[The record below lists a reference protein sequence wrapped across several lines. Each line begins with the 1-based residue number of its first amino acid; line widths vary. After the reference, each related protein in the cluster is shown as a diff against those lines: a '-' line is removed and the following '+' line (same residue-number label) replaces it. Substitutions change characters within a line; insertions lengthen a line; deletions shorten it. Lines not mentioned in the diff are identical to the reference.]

1 MARRKE
7 DPPKGSPA
15 WMNTFADLMNLLLC
29 FFVMLFSMSSVN
41 EEKFEKVIASFQSTF
56 SILPGGGASIGEG
69 ELISSGISQLENFD
83 SYYNQQ
89 LSSQSDGQTE
99 EEKDITEAY
108 EQQELEE
115 SEDMAQQLENAL
127 SQYGIQDDVEV
138 DFNAEYVTLNMNG
151 ALLFDSAS
159 AELRDEAYPLVNKLG
174 KILVTYDNNII
185 EVEGHTDNVP
195 IHSSKYEDNNVLS
208 MYRAL
213 AVANYLRDTTTL
225 DPAYIKSSGRGEYV
239 PIADNATPEGRARNR
254 RVEIKIYN
262 SYNSNV
268 SGTSTDDTGTETPA
282 DAALSTETVLGKRVS
297 GDRYAGSSDNR
308 CDCETDRSCERIG
321 REA

>member
-29 FFVMLFSMSSVN
+29 FFVMLFSISSVN

-282 DAALSTETVLGKRVS
+282 DAALSTETV
-297 GDRYAGSSDNR
+297 
-308 CDCETDRSCERIG
+308 TDTP
-321 REA
+321 EAATTGATVEPTEVVNE

>member
-1 MARRKE
+1 
-7 DPPKGSPA
+7 
-15 WMNTFADLMNLLLC
+15 MNTFADLMNLLLC

-268 SGTSTDDTGTETPA
+268 SGISTDDTGTETPA
-282 DAALSTETVLGKRVS
+282 DAALSTETV
-297 GDRYAGSSDNR
+297 
-308 CDCETDRSCERIG
+308 TDTP
-321 REA
+321 EAATTGATVEPTEVVNE

>member
-1 MARRKE
+1 
-7 DPPKGSPA
+7 
-15 WMNTFADLMNLLLC
+15 MNTFADLMNLLLC

-99 EEKDITEAY
+99 GRKKDITEAY

-138 DFNAEYVTLNMNG
+138 DF
-151 ALLFDSAS
+151 
-159 AELRDEAYPLVNKLG
+159 
-174 KILVTYDNNII
+174 
-185 EVEGHTDNVP
+185 
-195 IHSSKYEDNNVLS
+195 
-208 MYRAL
+208 
-213 AVANYLRDTTTL
+213 
-225 DPAYIKSSGRGEYV
+225 
-239 PIADNATPEGRARNR
+239 
-254 RVEIKIYN
+254 
-262 SYNSNV
+262 
-268 SGTSTDDTGTETPA
+268 
-282 DAALSTETVLGKRVS
+282 
-297 GDRYAGSSDNR
+297 
-308 CDCETDRSCERIG
+308 
-321 REA
+321 

>member
-108 EQQELEE
+108 EQKELEE

-282 DAALSTETVLGKRVS
+282 DAALSTETV
-297 GDRYAGSSDNR
+297 
-308 CDCETDRSCERIG
+308 TDTP
-321 REA
+321 EAATTGATVEPTEVVNE

>member
-1 MARRKE
+1 
-7 DPPKGSPA
+7 
-15 WMNTFADLMNLLLC
+15 MNTFADLMNLLLC

-138 DFNAEYVTLNMNG
+138 GFNAEYVTLNMNG

-282 DAALSTETVLGKRVS
+282 DAALSTETV
-297 GDRYAGSSDNR
+297 
-308 CDCETDRSCERIG
+308 TDTP
-321 REA
+321 EAATTGATVEPTEVVNE

>member
-239 PIADNATPEGRARNR
+239 PIADNATPKGRARNR

-282 DAALSTETVLGKRVS
+282 DAALSTETV
-297 GDRYAGSSDNR
+297 
-308 CDCETDRSCERIG
+308 TDTP
-321 REA
+321 EAATTGATVEPTEVVNE

>member
-99 EEKDITEAY
+99 EEKDITEAC

-282 DAALSTETVLGKRVS
+282 DAALSTETV
-297 GDRYAGSSDNR
+297 
-308 CDCETDRSCERIG
+308 TDTPEAATIG
-321 REA
+321 ATVEPTEVVNE

>member
-268 SGTSTDDTGTETPA
+268 SGTSTEDTGTETPA
-282 DAALSTETVLGKRVS
+282 DAALSTETV
-297 GDRYAGSSDNR
+297 
-308 CDCETDRSCERIG
+308 TDTP
-321 REA
+321 EAATTGATVEPTEVVNE

>member
-268 SGTSTDDTGTETPA
+268 SGTSTDDTGTEAPA
-282 DAALSTETVLGKRVS
+282 DAALSTETV
-297 GDRYAGSSDNR
+297 
-308 CDCETDRSCERIG
+308 TDTP
-321 REA
+321 EAATTGATVEPTEVVNE

>member
-268 SGTSTDDTGTETPA
+268 SGTSMDDTGTETPA
-282 DAALSTETVLGKRVS
+282 DAALSTETV
-297 GDRYAGSSDNR
+297 
-308 CDCETDRSCERIG
+308 TDTP
-321 REA
+321 EAATTGATVEPTEVVNE

>member
-1 MARRKE
+1 
-7 DPPKGSPA
+7 
-15 WMNTFADLMNLLLC
+15 MNTFADLMNLLLC

-254 RVEIKIYN
+254 RVEIKVYN

-282 DAALSTETVLGKRVS
+282 DAALSTETV
-297 GDRYAGSSDNR
+297 
-308 CDCETDRSCERIG
+308 TDTP
-321 REA
+321 EAATTGATVEPTEVVNE

>member
-115 SEDMAQQLENAL
+115 SEDMEQQLENAH
-127 SQYGIQDDVEV
+127 SQYGIQHDDEV

-282 DAALSTETVLGKRVS
+282 DAALSTETV
-297 GDRYAGSSDNR
+297 
-308 CDCETDRSCERIG
+308 TDTP
-321 REA
+321 EAATTGATVEPTEVVNE

>member
-268 SGTSTDDTGTETPA
+268 SGASTDDTGTETPA
-282 DAALSTETVLGKRVS
+282 DAALSTETV
-297 GDRYAGSSDNR
+297 
-308 CDCETDRSCERIG
+308 TDTP
-321 REA
+321 EAATTGATVEPTEVVNE

>member
-56 SILPGGGASIGEG
+56 SILPGGGASVGEG

-282 DAALSTETVLGKRVS
+282 DAALSTETV
-297 GDRYAGSSDNR
+297 
-308 CDCETDRSCERIG
+308 TDTP
-321 REA
+321 EAATTGATVEPTEVVNE

>member
-138 DFNAEYVTLNMNG
+138 DFNAESVTLNMNG

-282 DAALSTETVLGKRVS
+282 DAALSTETV
-297 GDRYAGSSDNR
+297 
-308 CDCETDRSCERIG
+308 TDTP
-321 REA
+321 EAATTGATVEPTEVVNE

>member
-1 MARRKE
+1 
-7 DPPKGSPA
+7 
-15 WMNTFADLMNLLLC
+15 MNTFADLMNLLLC

-127 SQYGIQDDVEV
+127 SQYGIQDAVEV
-138 DFNAEYVTLNMNG
+138 DYNAEYVTLNMNG

-254 RVEIKIYN
+254 RGEIKIYN

-282 DAALSTETVLGKRVS
+282 DAALSTETV
-297 GDRYAGSSDNR
+297 
-308 CDCETDRSCERIG
+308 TDTP
-321 REA
+321 EAATTGATVEPTEVVNE

>member
-1 MARRKE
+1 
-7 DPPKGSPA
+7 
-15 WMNTFADLMNLLLC
+15 MNTFADLMNLLLC

-138 DFNAEYVTLNMNG
+138 DFNAEYVTLNISG

-282 DAALSTETVLGKRVS
+282 DAALSTETV
-297 GDRYAGSSDNR
+297 
-308 CDCETDRSCERIG
+308 TDTP
-321 REA
+321 EAATTGATVEPTEVVNE

>member
-56 SILPGGGASIGEG
+56 SIHPAGGASIGEG

-282 DAALSTETVLGKRVS
+282 DAALSTETV
-297 GDRYAGSSDNR
+297 
-308 CDCETDRSCERIG
+308 TDTP
-321 REA
+321 EAATTGATVEPTEVVNE

>member
-282 DAALSTETVLGKRVS
+282 DAALSTATV
-297 GDRYAGSSDNR
+297 
-308 CDCETDRSCERIG
+308 TDTP
-321 REA
+321 EAATTGATVEPTEVVNE

>member
-1 MARRKE
+1 
-7 DPPKGSPA
+7 
-15 WMNTFADLMNLLLC
+15 MNTFADLMNLLLC
-29 FFVMLFSMSSVN
+29 FFVMLFAMSSVN

-282 DAALSTETVLGKRVS
+282 DAALSTETV
-297 GDRYAGSSDNR
+297 
-308 CDCETDRSCERIG
+308 TDTP
-321 REA
+321 EAATTGATVEPTEVVNE

>member
-56 SILPGGGASIGEG
+56 SILPASIGEG

-282 DAALSTETVLGKRVS
+282 DAALSTETV
-297 GDRYAGSSDNR
+297 
-308 CDCETDRSCERIG
+308 TDTP
-321 REA
+321 EAATTGATVEPTEVVNE

>member
-239 PIADNATPEGRARNR
+239 PIADNAMPEGRARNR

-282 DAALSTETVLGKRVS
+282 DAALSTETV
-297 GDRYAGSSDNR
+297 
-308 CDCETDRSCERIG
+308 TDTP
-321 REA
+321 EAATTGATVEPTEVVNE

>member
-151 ALLFDSAS
+151 ALLFDSAN

-282 DAALSTETVLGKRVS
+282 DAALSTETV
-297 GDRYAGSSDNR
+297 
-308 CDCETDRSCERIG
+308 TDTP
-321 REA
+321 EAATTGATVEPTEVVNE

>member
-1 MARRKE
+1 
-7 DPPKGSPA
+7 
-15 WMNTFADLMNLLLC
+15 MNTFADLMNLLLC
-29 FFVMLFSMSSVN
+29 FFVMLFAMSSVN

-99 EEKDITEAY
+99 VEKDITEAY

-159 AELRDEAYPLVNKLG
+159 AELRDEAYPLINKLG

-213 AVANYLRDTTTL
+213 AVASYLRDTTTL
-225 DPAYIKSSGRGEYV
+225 NPAYIKSSGRGEYV

-282 DAALSTETVLGKRVS
+282 DAALSTETVT
-297 GDRYAGSSDNR
+297 DTPEAAAAGVTVEPTEVVN
-308 CDCETDRSCERIG
+308 E
-321 REA
+321 

>member
-1 MARRKE
+1 
-7 DPPKGSPA
+7 
-15 WMNTFADLMNLLLC
+15 MNTFADLMNLLLC

-99 EEKDITEAY
+99 EEKNITEAY

-282 DAALSTETVLGKRVS
+282 DAALSTETV
-297 GDRYAGSSDNR
+297 
-308 CDCETDRSCERIG
+308 TDTP
-321 REA
+321 EAATTGATVEPTEVVNE

>member
-138 DFNAEYVTLNMNG
+138 DFNAEYVTLNLNG

-282 DAALSTETVLGKRVS
+282 DAALSTETV
-297 GDRYAGSSDNR
+297 
-308 CDCETDRSCERIG
+308 TDTP
-321 REA
+321 EAATTGATVEPTEVVNE

>member
-282 DAALSTETVLGKRVS
+282 DAALSTETV
-297 GDRYAGSSDNR
+297 
-308 CDCETDRSCERIG
+308 TDTP
-321 REA
+321 EAATTGATVEQTEVVNE

>member
-41 EEKFEKVIASFQSTF
+41 EEKSEKVIASFQSTF

-282 DAALSTETVLGKRVS
+282 DAALSTETV
-297 GDRYAGSSDNR
+297 
-308 CDCETDRSCERIG
+308 TDTP
-321 REA
+321 EAATTGATVEPTEVVNE

>member
-99 EEKDITEAY
+99 EEKDINEAY

-268 SGTSTDDTGTETPA
+268 SGTFTDDTGTETPA
-282 DAALSTETVLGKRVS
+282 DAALSTETV
-297 GDRYAGSSDNR
+297 
-308 CDCETDRSCERIG
+308 TDTP
-321 REA
+321 EAATTGATVEPTEVVNE

>member
-282 DAALSTETVLGKRVS
+282 DAALSTETVTDTPEAATTGATVEPTEVVS
-297 GDRYAGSSDNR
+297 
-308 CDCETDRSCERIG
+308 E
-321 REA
+321 

>member
-225 DPAYIKSSGRGEYV
+225 DPAYIKSSGRGENV

-282 DAALSTETVLGKRVS
+282 DAALSTETV
-297 GDRYAGSSDNR
+297 
-308 CDCETDRSCERIG
+308 TDTP
-321 REA
+321 EAATTGATVEPTEVVNE

>member
-127 SQYGIQDDVEV
+127 SQYGIQDYVEV

-282 DAALSTETVLGKRVS
+282 DAALSTETV
-297 GDRYAGSSDNR
+297 
-308 CDCETDRSCERIG
+308 TDTP
-321 REA
+321 EAATTGATVEPTEVVNE

>member
-185 EVEGHTDNVP
+185 EVEGHVENVSF
-195 IHSSKYEDNNVLS
+195 HSSEFEDNNVLS

-282 DAALSTETVLGKRVS
+282 DAALSTETV
-297 GDRYAGSSDNR
+297 
-308 CDCETDRSCERIG
+308 TDTP
-321 REA
+321 EAATTGATVEPTEVVNE